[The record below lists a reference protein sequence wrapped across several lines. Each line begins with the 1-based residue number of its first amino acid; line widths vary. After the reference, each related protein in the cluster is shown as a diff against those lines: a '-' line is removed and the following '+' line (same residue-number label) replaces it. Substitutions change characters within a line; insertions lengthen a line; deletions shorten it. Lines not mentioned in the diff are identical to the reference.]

1 MIVTVEGLLQQLRT
15 DAQTL
20 TFADVLAVIGQH
32 CRYTP
37 TRFTNGLGEHKLINE
52 PGTNEGSC
60 QVFGFALLHG
70 LSQDDTLKL
79 FAEHYR
85 SVLAEPHGVN
95 HANIRMFMR
104 FGWDGICFDGEP
116 LALRATR

>member
-1 MIVTVEGLLQQLRT
+1 MAVEVLLQRVREG
-15 DAQTL
+15 AQDVL
-20 TFADVLAVIGQH
+20 FADVLAVIGQAYH
-32 CRYTP
+32 YTP
-37 TRFTNGLGEHKLINE
+37 TRFTNGLGEHKLVNE

-60 QVFGFALLHG
+60 QVFGFALLHA
-70 LSQDDTLKL
+70 LTQDETLRL

-85 SVLAEPHGVN
+85 SVLADPHGAN

-116 LALRATR
+116 LLLQAEL